1 MYKKNNF
8 PEIYF
13 PQIGNFP
20 EIYFRQIMYFPEMFI
35 DKKEDAPQIGVHPL
49 DGFPGGIGPRLSRR

>member
-13 PQIGNFP
+13 PQFANFP
-20 EIYFRQIMYFPEMFI
+20 EIYFRQIMYFPKMFI
-35 DKKEDAPQIGVHPL
+35 DKKEDAPPIRGT
-49 DGFPGGIGPRLSRR
+49 SS